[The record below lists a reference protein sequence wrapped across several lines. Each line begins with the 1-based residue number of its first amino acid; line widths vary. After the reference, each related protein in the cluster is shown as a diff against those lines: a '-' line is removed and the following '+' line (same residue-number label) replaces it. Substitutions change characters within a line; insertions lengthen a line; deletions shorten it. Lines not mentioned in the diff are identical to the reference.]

1 MEIVKINI
9 GDNMEQ
15 KNYKICVNNKLR
27 LRGREMKKFV
37 VNIPIAGYVYKE
49 VEAESKEEALEKAFD
64 EGYKDDEIAELDMYD
79 VLVEGNVCYT
89 YHTKAYVEEIEE

>member
-1 MEIVKINI
+1 
-9 GDNMEQ
+9 
-15 KNYKICVNNKLR
+15 
-27 LRGREMKKFV
+27 MKKYGIS
-37 VNIPIAGYVYKE
+37 IPVAGYVYKE

-89 YHTKAYVEEIEE
+89 YHTEVEVEEIED

>member
-1 MEIVKINI
+1 
-9 GDNMEQ
+9 
-15 KNYKICVNNKLR
+15 
-27 LRGREMKKFV
+27 MKKYGV
-37 VNIPIAGYVYKE
+37 SIPVAGYVYKE

-89 YHTKAYVEEIEE
+89 YHTKAEVGEIED

>member
-1 MEIVKINI
+1 
-9 GDNMEQ
+9 
-15 KNYKICVNNKLR
+15 
-27 LRGREMKKFV
+27 MKKYG
-37 VNIPIAGYVYKE
+37 VNIPVAGYVYKE

-89 YHTKAYVEEIEE
+89 YHTEVEVEEIED

>member
-1 MEIVKINI
+1 
-9 GDNMEQ
+9 
-15 KNYKICVNNKLR
+15 
-27 LRGREMKKFV
+27 MKKYGV
-37 VNIPIAGYVYKE
+37 SIPVAGYVYKE

-89 YHTKAYVEEIEE
+89 YHTKVEVEEIED

>member
-1 MEIVKINI
+1 
-9 GDNMEQ
+9 
-15 KNYKICVNNKLR
+15 
-27 LRGREMKKFV
+27 MKKYGV
-37 VNIPIAGYVYKE
+37 SIPVAGYVYKE

-89 YHTKAYVEEIEE
+89 YHTEVEVEEIED

>member
-1 MEIVKINI
+1 
-9 GDNMEQ
+9 
-15 KNYKICVNNKLR
+15 
-27 LRGREMKKFV
+27 MKKYGV
-37 VNIPIAGYVYKE
+37 SIPVSGYVYKE

-89 YHTKAYVEEIEE
+89 YHTKVEVEEIED